1 MRRRKEDTGEP
12 LVPRTLTT
20 LAVPMGIAQQRLYQH
35 WLSTTN
41 FERFFGWKHPG
52 HPLIEAGLVG
62 KFAAGIGQL
71 QKLEYATTLPQAD
84 PDAAWPGL
92 AEMELSNWT
101 PKNLKVVELAVEHA
115 AKGEKVLIGSCLI
128 ETGRWITERL
138 RERGVRAVHIV
149 EEKDGRAQT
158 LGPRQRAK
166 AIASFRRGDAQVLCC
181 GIPSIRLGHNLDTA
195 AVVIVDGLVFS
206 YEMFD
211 QFIARVHR
219 LTSKKP
225 VTVYVPLVQGSL
237 DEKKWELLSQKAQAA
252 DLALDGQ
259 LVPQREEPVSL
270 EKVLRDLQRA
280 GIRPTGDEIDEADLK
295 KAWLESLAAVAQMP
309 SASRPPMPHIPPLG
323 TTEQLELFAA

>member
-1 MRRRKEDTGEP
+1 M
-12 LVPRTLTT
+12 
-20 LAVPMGIAQQRLYQH
+20 
-35 WLSTTN
+35 
-41 FERFFGWKHPG
+41 
-52 HPLIEAGLVG
+52 
-62 KFAAGIGQL
+62 
-71 QKLEYATTLPQAD
+71 
-84 PDAAWPGL
+84 
-92 AEMELSNWT
+92 
-101 PKNLKVVELAVEHA
+101 
-115 AKGEKVLIGSCLI
+115 
-128 ETGRWITERL
+128 
-138 RERGVRAVHIV
+138 RAVHIV

-166 AIASFRRGDAQVLCC
+166 AIASFRHGDAQVLCC

-219 LTSKKP
+219 LTSKRP

-280 GIRPTGDEIDEADLK
+280 GIRPTGAEIDEARSAEGVARFAGGGPRRAVHPAAAD
-295 KAWLESLAAVAQMP
+295 AAHRCRSRAASSWSCSRPDYLELTRPRRWAKRQP
-309 SASRPPMPHIPPLG
+309 SPVRIVNSGWSRPPFDEGPI
-323 TTEQLELFAA
+323 A